1 MTVTLTIPIQEN
13 LAELLHNLGNLET
26 VTAVALR
33 RYALDYCLERI
44 EQAER
49 RIALYEQQYGCD
61 YECFNQRVCTDTAFL
76 DEINHTHPT
85 WEADATEW
93 VYRIEEAQEWRD
105 RSERILRA
113 SSRLTTMPTAT
124 RFA

>member
-1 MTVTLTIPIQEN
+1 MTVTLTVPIQEN
-13 LAELLHNLGNLET
+13 LAELLRNLGNLET

-49 RIALYEQQYGCD
+49 RIVLYEQQYGCD
-61 YECFNQRVCTDTAFL
+61 YKCFNQRVCTDPAFL
-76 DEINHTHPT
+76 DEINHIHPT

-93 VYRIEEAQEWRD
+93 IYRIKEAQEWRE

-113 SSRLTTMPTAT
+113 LQ
-124 RFA
+124 